1 MGAYHSRHRQRP
13 RGLNSTPRRAVFAK
27 LTSSSMSLSA
37 LPQLETAL
45 DKTALAIAFEHPAG
59 DLPPIS
65 RVRKVIQRFSDVL
78 KDAFFTGLTA
88 DRVVRLRAAAL
99 DDIVIQ
105 VWRLF
110 ELDASDHTLLAV
122 GGYGRGELHPYSD
135 IDISILITD
144 ALNDVERQEIEG
156 FVRYLM
162 DLGFDVGQSVRTVH
176 ETRDAAAAD
185 ITVITNLMEARV
197 ITGPRAI
204 FYDIQA
210 EIATTRMW
218 NSEDFFTAKLSEQDR
233 RHERYND
240 AFQQLEPNIKESPGG
255 LRDIQVI
262 AWVANRH
269 FSSQGLS
276 SLVGH
281 GFLTEAEF
289 NVLERGR
296 SHLWRIRCALHF
308 LAGRREDRLL
318 FDHQKRVAELFGY
331 TDAGSN
337 RAVEHFMKDFYR
349 TVRELS
355 RLNEILLGL
364 FQEAILQRDREV
376 RTTPLSRR
384 FQVRGNYIEVSNES
398 VFVRTPPALLE
409 LFLLMQKNPTIKGVR
424 ASTIRLIRANLHLID
439 DSFRRDIRARSLFM
453 EIIKEPRRI
462 GHELRRM
469 HRYGVLPAY
478 LPAFARVEGLMQ
490 FDLFHVYTVDEHLL
504 FVVLHMRR
512 FSYPITE
519 EDQPSLV
526 RQVIERIP
534 KLELLYL
541 AGLFHDVGKGQG
553 KDHST
558 TGAEDAEE
566 FCQNHGLSLFD
577 TNIVTWLVRNHLLM
591 SNVSQRQDIYDPDV
605 VAAFATTVGDQMRLD
620 YLFLL
625 TIADIRGTNP
635 KLWTSWIHSLLS
647 ELYLITLR
655 RMRSGGESPN
665 DKTERIRETQAE
677 ARKHIDSSRFS
688 EHAISVLW
696 STLGDAYFLRH
707 RAIEIAWQ
715 TETILGADD
724 ADLPVVAVRNFEG
737 RGSTA
742 IFIYAVDM
750 DYLFAIS
757 TATLDRLRLDV
768 QDARIITSEANY
780 TLDTYNVLDAETRS
794 PVDDPLRIQ
803 EIQSRVRSSISA
815 KEIPAMRTGQL
826 GQRRLQPF
834 KFPAAVGFS
843 IAQAQSNTVME
854 VIAPDRP
861 GFLSVIGR
869 AMQNCGVRLHDA
881 RIATIGERAEDYFY
895 ITDFCN
901 QPVISLETQ
910 NALRETIIRDLNA

>member
-1 MGAYHSRHRQRP
+1 V
-13 RGLNSTPRRAVFAK
+13 N
-27 LTSSSMSLSA
+27 
-37 LPQLETAL
+37 ETASAIADITL
-45 DKTALAIAFEHPAG
+45 DTAALAAAFDHHPG
-59 DLPPIS
+59 ELPPIT
-65 RVRKVIQRFSDVL
+65 RVRKVIQQFNDEL
-78 KDAFFTGLTA
+78 KSAFFGGFA
-88 DRVVRLRAAAL
+88 AEQVVHLRATAV
-99 DDIVIQ
+99 DHIVLQ

-156 FVRYLM
+156 FLRFLM
-162 DLGFDVGQSVRTVH
+162 DLGFDVGHSVRTVSETH
-176 ETRDAAAAD
+176 EAAAAD
-185 ITVITNLMEARV
+185 ITVMTNLLEARLLAGLNTTFREMLTA
-197 ITGPRAI
+197 IGP
-204 FYDIQA
+204 D
-210 EIATTRMW
+210 EMW
-218 NSEDFFTAKLSEQDR
+218 NSGDFFTAKSTEQDH
-233 RHERYND
+233 RHERFND

-262 AWVANRH
+262 AWVASRH
-269 FSSQGLS
+269 FNSQGLS
-276 SLVGH
+276 ELVGH
-281 GFLTEAEF
+281 GFLTEDEF
-289 NVLERGR
+289 NALERGR

-331 TDAGSN
+331 TDGSNN

-364 FQEAILQRDREV
+364 FQEAILQRDREI
-376 RTTPLSRR
+376 RTSPLSRR
-384 FQVRGNYIEVSNES
+384 FQIRGHFIEAANDN
-398 VFVRTPPALLE
+398 VFRRTPPALLE
-409 LFLLMQKNPTIKGVR
+409 IFLLIQKNPAIKGVR

-439 DSFRRDIRARSLFM
+439 DKFRRDIRARSLFM
-453 EIIKEPRRI
+453 EIVKEPRRI

-504 FVVLHMRR
+504 FVVLQMRR

-519 EDQPSLV
+519 ADQPALV

-541 AGLFHDVGKGQG
+541 SGLFHDVGKGQG
-553 KDHST
+553 RDHSV

-566 FCQNHGLSLFD
+566 FCRNHGLSVYD
-577 TNIVTWLVRNHLLM
+577 TNLVSWLVRHHLLM
-591 SNVSQRQDIYDPDV
+591 SNVAQRQDIYDADV
-605 VAAFATTVGDQMRLD
+605 VTAFATTVGDQIRLD

-635 KLWTSWIHSLLS
+635 KLWTSWIQSLLS
-647 ELYLITLR
+647 DLYLITLR
-655 RMRSGGESPN
+655 RMRSGGELTN
-665 DKTERIRETQAE
+665 DKAERIRETQAE
-677 ARKHIDSSRFS
+677 ARKHIDAAQFS
-688 EHAISVLW
+688 EHAVSVLW
-696 STLGDAYFLRH
+696 STLGDTYFLRH
-707 RAIEIAWQ
+707 RPIEIAWQ
-715 TETILGADD
+715 TETILEADED
-724 ADLPVVAVRNFEG
+724 DLPVIAVRNFEG

-742 IFIYAVDM
+742 IFIYAADM
-750 DYLFAIS
+750 DYLFAIC

-768 QDARIITSEANY
+768 QDARIITSDANY
-780 TLDTYNVLDAETRS
+780 TLDTFNVLDAASRS
-794 PVDDPLRIQ
+794 PVDDPMRIQ
-803 EIQSRVRSSISA
+803 EIQTRLRSA
-815 KEIPAMRTGQL
+815 LRAQEIPATRNGHV
-826 GQRRLQPF
+826 GQRRLQLF
-834 KFPAAVGFS
+834 KFPATVSFS
-843 IAQAQSNTVME
+843 TAAAQNHTIME

-895 ITDFCN
+895 ITNFND
-901 QPVISLETQ
+901 QPLTDPDIQ
-910 NALRETIIRDLNA
+910 DALRDTIINELNA